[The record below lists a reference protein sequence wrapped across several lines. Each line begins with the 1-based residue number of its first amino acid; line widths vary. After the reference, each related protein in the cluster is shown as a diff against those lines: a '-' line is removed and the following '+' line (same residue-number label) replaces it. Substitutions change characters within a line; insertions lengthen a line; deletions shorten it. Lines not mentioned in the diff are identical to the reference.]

1 MTFIW
6 IAFVFVVPASHFYIP
21 KGTDSKGTLGS
32 ANRSDTGPA
41 ILLDRCIEVAM
52 VPHAVEVDVAIP
64 MVLQTKR
71 VMRRDL
77 VKLPMMETTGGT
89 VKQLVVL
96 SNKVRI
102 HLRIPTHGLLAYR

>member
-6 IAFVFVVPASHFYIP
+6 IAFVFVVGASHFYIP

-52 VPHAVEVDVAIP
+52 VPHAVEVAIRAIP
-64 MVLQTKR
+64 MVPQTK
-71 VMRRDL
+71 
-77 VKLPMMETTGGT
+77 
-89 VKQLVVL
+89 
-96 SNKVRI
+96 
-102 HLRIPTHGLLAYR
+102 